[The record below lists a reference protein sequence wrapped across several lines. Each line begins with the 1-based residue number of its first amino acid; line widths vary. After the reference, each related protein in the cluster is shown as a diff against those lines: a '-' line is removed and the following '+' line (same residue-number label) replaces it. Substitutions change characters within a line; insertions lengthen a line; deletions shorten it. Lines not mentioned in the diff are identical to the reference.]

1 MNSLECLV
9 RSGTAQRVVAV
20 KKREYPSFLARTLVL
35 TLCLAMPAFAQDAG
49 ASDAPK
55 LPTATRLDNGSV
67 LLSPEA
73 YVAVDT
79 EMKRLQAKER
89 DHALLVEKVKKDNE
103 NGAAKWV
110 IPLIIGAL
118 VGGAIAVPVTLAVVQ
133 PAQK

>member
-1 MNSLECLV
+1 
-9 RSGTAQRVVAV
+9 VVAV
-20 KKREYPSFLARTLVL
+20 KKREYPSLLARTLVL
-35 TLCLAMPAFAQDAG
+35 TLCLALPAYAQDAG
-49 ASDAPK
+49 VSDAPR
-55 LPTATRLDNGSV
+55 LPSATLLDNGSV

-118 VGGAIAVPVTLAVVQ
+118 MGAAIAVPVTLAVAQ
-133 PAQK
+133 PAPK